1 MQSLS
6 ETFAIWHM
14 EGTMKLFKV
23 GQYIKDYFKS
33 IVLVQK
39 LNFWKTNQKV
49 NFSSENKLF
58 EVKC

>member
-23 GQYIKDYFKS
+23 GQYIKDYSKS
-33 IVLVQK
+33 TVLVQK
-39 LNFWKTNQKV
+39 LNFCENLKNNL
-49 NFSSENKLF
+49 NFLRPIWQII
-58 EVKC
+58 